1 LIMSNTDDN
10 FGLSKAISRSKLNMP
25 DADFEQRVM
34 AQVFQESNKTKNSRA
49 YIGYAMLFF
58 VLFVVA
64 GCLASSSF
72 MLLPQTGIISQQMLK
87 LIFEAGF
94 VLCTLLQAEKFIH
107 YFKRNKAHMA

>member
-1 LIMSNTDDN
+1 MIMSNTDDN
-10 FGLSKAISRSKLNMP
+10 FCLSKAISRSKLNMP

-34 AQVFQESNKTKNSRA
+34 TQVFQESNRQKSRA